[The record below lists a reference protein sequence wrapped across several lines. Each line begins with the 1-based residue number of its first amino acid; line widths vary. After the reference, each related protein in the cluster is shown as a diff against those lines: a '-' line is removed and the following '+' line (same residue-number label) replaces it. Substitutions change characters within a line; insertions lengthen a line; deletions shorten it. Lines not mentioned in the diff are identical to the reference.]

1 VKALVAAARTSNS
14 RFLTDVDELA
24 LGRLGG
30 AHGVEGRI
38 KFLPFSGETE
48 HLLSLRSATL
58 KGKGSDLTIQIESVQ
73 DIGDA
78 VLFKIAG
85 YDSPETVR
93 VLSGLELWAPR
104 DKAAPLSDGQYYY
117 ADLVGCDLFSDGCVV
132 ASVVGVCDGGGGDL
146 LEVEKPGG
154 GSSYVP
160 FRKEFVG
167 QVDIAARRIELV
179 APWILD

>member
-1 VKALVAAARTSNS
+1 
-14 RFLTDVDELA
+14 VDELA

-38 KFLPFSGETE
+38 KFVPFSGETE
-48 HLLSLRSATL
+48 HLLSLKAATL
-58 KGKGSDLTIQIESVQ
+58 KGKDRTLAIQIESVQ
-73 DIGDA
+73 DIGDS

-93 VLSGLELWAPR
+93 ILSGLELWAPR

-117 ADLVGCDLFSDGCVV
+117 ADLVGCELVSEGLVV

-146 LEVEKPGG
+146 LEVEKAGG
-154 GSSYVP
+154 GSYYVP

-167 QVDIAARRIELV
+167 SVDIAARRIELV
-179 APWILD
+179 APWILE

>member
-1 VKALVAAARTSNS
+1 M
-14 RFLTDVDELA
+14 DELA

-38 KFLPFSGETE
+38 KFVPFSGETE
-48 HLLSLRSATL
+48 HLLKLRDATL
-58 KGKGSDLTIQIESVQ
+58 KGKGSSIAVRIESVQ

-85 YDSPETVR
+85 YDSPESVR
-93 VLSGLELWAPR
+93 SLSGLELWAPR
-104 DKAAPLSDGQYYY
+104 ERAAPLADGQYYY
-117 ADLVGCDLFSDGCVV
+117 ADLVGCGLVSDGRVV

-146 LEVEKPGG
+146 LEVEKSAG
-154 GSSYVP
+154 GSAYVP

-167 QVDIAARRIELV
+167 QVDIAARRIELI
-179 APWILD
+179 APWILE

>member
-1 VKALVAAARTSNS
+1 VRALDAVARTSSS
-14 RFLTDVDELA
+14 RSSIDVDELA

-30 AHGVEGRI
+30 AHGVGGRI
-38 KFLPFSGETE
+38 KFVPFSGETE
-48 HLLSLRSATL
+48 HLLSLESATL
-58 KGKGSDLTIQIESVQ
+58 KGKGSTMSVRIESVQ

-78 VLFKIAG
+78 VLLKIAG
-85 YDSPETVR
+85 YDSPEAVR
-93 VLSGLELWAPR
+93 ALSGLELWAPR
-104 DKAAPLSDGQYYY
+104 DRAAPLSDGQYYY
-117 ADLVGCDLFSDGCVV
+117 ADLVGCELVSDGCVV

-167 QVDIAARRIELV
+167 QVDIAARRIELI

>member
-1 VKALVAAARTSNS
+1 
-14 RFLTDVDELA
+14 LTDVDELA

-38 KFLPFSGETE
+38 KFVPFSGETE

-58 KGKGSDLTIQIESVQ
+58 KGKDRTLAINIESVQ

-78 VLFKIAG
+78 VLLKILG

-104 DKAAPLSDGQYYY
+104 NRAAPLSDGQYYY
-117 ADLVGCDLFSDGCVV
+117 ADLVGCELIVDGRAI

-146 LEVEKPGG
+146 LEVEKAGG
-154 GSSYVP
+154 GASYVP

-167 QVDIAARRIELV
+167 TVDITGKRIELV
-179 APWILD
+179 APWILE